1 MKEFW
6 HLRTPSFCEVQ
17 RGARTWRARL
27 MLGGAR
33 STLALATGGDD
44 GTGGGGDIDGE
55 ERGASDSG
63 DDGDPAL
70 SRVEAFLMMVK
81 LVASLQQ
88 FGGSNNLWLM
98 DLPNSIVTE
107 DGAFLEEGD
116 FVENFQ
122 RLRETQYSSVRDTG
136 IFCGV
141 DLSVWPQGALWPA
154 DFDA

>member
-1 MKEFW
+1 
-6 HLRTPSFCEVQ
+6 
-17 RGARTWRARL
+17 
-27 MLGGAR
+27 
-33 STLALATGGDD
+33 
-44 GTGGGGDIDGE
+44 
-55 ERGASDSG
+55 
-63 DDGDPAL
+63 
-70 SRVEAFLMMVK
+70 MMVK

-136 IFCGV
+136 IVCGV

-154 DFDA
+154 GFGA